1 MSFAAFQGEA
11 AHSSPAT
18 GGCSLDAAPATCASA
33 CDDGDKRLH
42 RFWPLVAAGCK
53 MVSRP
58 PMKKMI
64 QLLPE
69 AKVANS
75 EGDFGMASACF
86 EAAYAL
92 SACASGLARERR
104 QHGD

>member
-1 MSFAAFQGEA
+1 
-11 AHSSPAT
+11 
-18 GGCSLDAAPATCASA
+18 
-33 CDDGDKRLH
+33 
-42 RFWPLVAAGCK
+42 
-53 MVSRP
+53 
-58 PMKKMI
+58 MKKMI